1 MRNVKKG
8 SFTGRLRFSRVIG
21 FVVGEPI
28 GHCVKVSSKN
38 EHGEESE
45 SFAVWGTVR
54 FYEPPMFLF
63 PETYREGSWRGWDG
77 RILECAEVCRGRG
90 WLCPL
95 SSLQCPM
102 EQIDGGGIL
111 EVPVVPDNH
120 GFGGREGGV
129 GQGQTIPVWIHLE
142 GREGER

>member
-21 FVVGEPI
+21 FMVGELI

-45 SFAVWGTVR
+45 SFAFWGTVR

-63 PETYREGSWRGWDG
+63 PETYREGSGRGWDG
-77 RILECAEVCRGRG
+77 RILECAEVCRNRSEQSCGVPKIQLNSHYSVSR
-90 WLCPL
+90 L
-95 SSLQCPM
+95 S
-102 EQIDGGGIL
+102 GIRF
-111 EVPVVPDNH
+111 VAQVV
-120 GFGGREGGV
+120 F
-129 GQGQTIPVWIHLE
+129 QAA
-142 GREGER
+142 